1 MLSKSFIEKL
11 RLATCPQVVAIP
23 KARDYIL
30 YRTNC
35 SRRPSAPQFASTQFA
50 IGSDSRSAKMER
62 ILNGMGIE
70 CKAVGSSVGPV
81 ISRIYVAL
89 PVNGS
94 IKQVEGVARDLAMKL
109 GVASV
114 NVVSDIAH
122 RFDNPYDALE
132 KDITGC
138 VAIELPNEDRKVV
151 PFGNIFNSPVQGM
164 TIPTVIG
171 VDPVGNPV
179 RIDLAKTPH
188 MLVAGQ
194 TGSGKSVCIN
204 SIITSVFLSMDIDMV
219 RFLLIDPKQVEL
231 KPYEAL
237 PNIINGRA
245 ITDPQEAVISI
256 GWLVS
261 LMEYRYAVL
270 AKAGFRNIRDF
281 NAAVSDREKFFT
293 IPEGQRRKMPYI
305 VAVVDEFA
313 DLMMTAPGELTTF
326 VMRIAQKARAVGIH
340 LVLATQRPST
350 KVITGDLKC
359 NIPTR
364 IAFKVATATDS
375 VTILGYGG
383 AEKLLGYGDMLLGSD
398 GTARRLHGCLLSD
411 AELESVLSLA
421 AEAERF
427 DYEDKANFGNVDF
440 TEGFRPFRPSIPEWV
455 HDAPALADTGPVD
468 EILADTRSEE
478 QIMADARAAGII
490 G

>member
-1 MLSKSFIEKL
+1 
-11 RLATCPQVVAIP
+11 
-23 KARDYIL
+23 
-30 YRTNC
+30 
-35 SRRPSAPQFASTQFA
+35 
-50 IGSDSRSAKMER
+50 
-62 ILNGMGIE
+62 
-70 CKAVGSSVGPV
+70 
-81 ISRIYVAL
+81 
-89 PVNGS
+89 
-94 IKQVEGVARDLAMKL
+94 
-109 GVASV
+109 
-114 NVVSDIAH
+114 
-122 RFDNPYDALE
+122 
-132 KDITGC
+132 
-138 VAIELPNEDRKVV
+138 
-151 PFGNIFNSPVQGM
+151 
-164 TIPTVIG
+164 
-171 VDPVGNPV
+171 
-179 RIDLAKTPH
+179 
-188 MLVAGQ
+188 
-194 TGSGKSVCIN
+194 
-204 SIITSVFLSMDIDMV
+204 MDIDMV

-281 NAAVSDREKFFT
+281 NAAISDREKIFT